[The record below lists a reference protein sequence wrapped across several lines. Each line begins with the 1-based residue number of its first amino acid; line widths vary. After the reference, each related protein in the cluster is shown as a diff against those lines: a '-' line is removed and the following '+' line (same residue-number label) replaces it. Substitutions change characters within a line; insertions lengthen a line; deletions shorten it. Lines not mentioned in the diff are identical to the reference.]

1 MRFLSSALISTAD
14 QCPCCFSVQIFV
26 CSTRLFFLQKER
38 RSYFEDLRL
47 NLEMRKPKYDSTVN
61 PHKDSLTK
69 KKKTINWMCSRCD
82 DALPCYKRM
91 CLN

>member
-1 MRFLSSALISTAD
+1 MCSS
-14 QCPCCFSVQIFV
+14 
-26 CSTRLFFLQKER
+26 RLLFLQKER

-69 KKKTINWMCSRCD
+69 KKQSTGCVADVTMRCRVTNE
-82 DALPCYKRM
+82 CV
-91 CLN
+91 